1 MWRWSRKDYKLENQT
16 CLHYVPIDVTSAA
29 IQTLNLVV
37 GYLHKYCATH
47 ALTLKLT
54 NQYATISLTEVNSDF
69 KEVMFNSLRLFT
81 LAKSNVHAPTGAD
94 THCTYSARKMK
105 RENKQETKKLVFSN
119 YRNINMCIITI
130 HTYNTKWG
138 RSHIIVYMAQSASSY
153 FQWKEKNKEK
163 LQLYRDV

>member
-54 NQYATISLTEVNSDF
+54 NQYATISLSEVNSDF

-81 LAKSNVHAPTGAD
+81 LQNQMCTHPQEQTRTVHIV
-94 THCTYSARKMK
+94 
-105 RENKQETKKLVFSN
+105 QE
-119 YRNINMCIITI
+119 R
-130 HTYNTKWG
+130 
-138 RSHIIVYMAQSASSY
+138 
-153 FQWKEKNKEK
+153 
-163 LQLYRDV
+163 